1 MFNFAKC
8 GNPLKRRRMYSKKA
22 KMKLKNSVKDIKV
35 NSLKAW
41 ILAARPKTL
50 AGAAVPVMIG
60 ATFAFVDTNV
70 HISVLPTVLCL
81 LFALTMQINANLIN
95 DYFDFIRGKDDKH
108 RLGPRRACAQGW
120 ISIEKMKRAI
130 IFFISLSCL
139 IGLPLISYGGWMML
153 LIGALCVLFS
163 FLYTTYFSS
172 RGMGDLL
179 VLLFFGL
186 VPVCGTYYLAVAS
199 SFCIPFYIFVAAFA
213 CGLVID
219 SLLVVNNYR
228 DIDNDERV
236 GKITLVVRL
245 GRRKSEL
252 LYLLTGY
259 VACLLGLAFVANGFI
274 FCFIFP
280 LIYLFF
286 HTHTYQEMARISKG
300 KALNMIL
307 EKTARNILIYGLL
320 IVFGLLFD
328 YILLN
333 RNPLTLNI

>member
-1 MFNFAKC
+1 
-8 GNPLKRRRMYSKKA
+8 
-22 KMKLKNSVKDIKV
+22 
-35 NSLKAW
+35 
-41 ILAARPKTL
+41 
-50 AGAAVPVMIG
+50 
-60 ATFAFVDTNV
+60 
-70 HISVLPTVLCL
+70 
-81 LFALTMQINANLIN
+81 
-95 DYFDFIRGKDDKH
+95 
-108 RLGPRRACAQGW
+108 
-120 ISIEKMKRAI
+120 
-130 IFFISLSCL
+130 
-139 IGLPLISYGGWMML
+139 ML

-179 VLLFFGL
+179 VLFFFGL
-186 VPVCGTYYLAVAS
+186 VPVCGTYYLAAGS
-199 SFCIPFYIFVAAFA
+199 ISCIPFYIFVVAFT

-219 SLLVVNNYR
+219 SLLIVNNYR

-259 VACLLGLAFVANGFI
+259 VACLLGLVFVANGFI
-274 FCFIFP
+274 LCFALP

-286 HTHTYQEMARISKG
+286 HTHTYREMRRISKG

-320 IVFGLLFD
+320 IVLGLLFD
-328 YILLN
+328 YIL
-333 RNPLTLNI
+333 